1 MKFSPEKTTSIRQS
15 NRFDHC
21 RWLKGPLWLL
31 VTGLFFMPLA
41 APAQVLWSA
50 TNDSGRQNWIL
61 GTLHSEDPRLLDWPQ
76 PLVDALQKADR
87 LALELK
93 PDESMIRRLQQ
104 AMTCREQLLS
114 DKLPAPLFERLLAVL
129 ENDYRHDRN
138 SAAQLCLWAAAL
150 TLAAPP
156 PASGMY
162 MDMMLAWRGQG
173 AGLELVALET
183 VDEQIEFLSGLPNA
197 DQIALIEKAL
207 DERDSHDAL
216 FNELVKTYLE
226 GDLEQLTLLS
236 NRQLEGLP
244 AHIANYFN
252 EQGLEERNRRMLER
266 ARPWLEQGGLI
277 IAVGALHLPGED
289 GLLALLANEGWQL
302 QGIY

>member
-1 MKFSPEKTTSIRQS
+1 MKYSPEKTTSIRQS
-15 NRFDHC
+15 GRFDH
-21 RWLKGPLWLL
+21 RGWLKGPLWLL
-31 VTGLFFMPLA
+31 VMGLLFMPLA
-41 APAQVLWSA
+41 APAQVFWSVTDNA
-50 TNDSGRQNWIL
+50 GRQNWIL

-93 PDESMIRRLQQ
+93 PDEAMAERLKQ
-104 AMTCREQLLS
+104 AMTCREQSLA
-114 DKLPAPLFERLLAVL
+114 DRLPAPLFERLLAVL

-183 VDEQIEFLSGLPNA
+183 VDEQIEFLSGLPDA
-197 DQIALIEKAL
+197 DQVVLIEKAL

-244 AHIANYFN
+244 VHIANYFN